1 MSCKVIVNADSGNYN
16 RLDLDKLL
24 SELGCVNTDVEL
36 INSHA
41 DWSAEGYDTLIVC
54 GGDGTLHNA
63 LEKCPDKKIVY
74 APCGTLNEAAKKRS
88 AITSVGKVNGEP
100 FSYVC
105 AAGSFTEIGYS
116 ANNKHKKHFKALA
129 YLPQVLKTYRSREIR
144 ARLNVDGQVFTDD
157 YTLLMVL
164 KSSRCFGFNF
174 NKSYNKNG
182 GLYLVAI
189 KSKGQDNL
197 LNRFKMFLP
206 FFRVFFCGV
215 NAPKTTEEFTVV
227 PFKELTISLDAPQN
241 FCLDGEKRV
250 LTGEL
255 HFCEQ
260 LLNKEI
266 AVVKT
271 PFKRRLFRQ
280 NPSRF

>member
-1 MSCKVIVNADSGNYN
+1 MNCKVIVNADSGNYN

-24 SELGCVNTDVEL
+24 GKLGCVNTDVEL
-36 INSHA
+36 IDSRS

-63 LEKCPDKKIVY
+63 LEKCPNKKIVY
-74 APCGTLNEAAKKRS
+74 APCGTLNEAAKTCS
-88 AITSVGKVNGEP
+88 AITSVGKVNDEV

-116 ANNKHKKHFKALA
+116 ANNKHKKRFKALA
-129 YLPQVLKTYRSREIR
+129 YLPEVLKTYRSREIN
-144 ARLNVDGQVFTDD
+144 ATLNVDGQVFTGN

-174 NKSYNKNG
+174 NKSYAENK

-189 KSKGQDNL
+189 KSKGKDNL
-197 LNRFKMFLP
+197 LNRFRMFAP
-206 FFRVFFCGV
+206 FFSVFFCGV
-215 NAPKTTEEFTVV
+215 NAPKTTDEFTVV
-227 PFKELTISLDAPQN
+227 PFKELTINLNEPQS

-260 LLNKEI
+260 QLGKEI

-271 PFKRRLFRQ
+271 PFKRRLFGQ
-280 NPSRF
+280 NRKRT

>member
-1 MSCKVIVNADSGNYN
+1 MNCKVIVNADSGNYN

-24 SELGCVNTDVEL
+24 GKLGCVNTDVEL
-36 INSHA
+36 IDSRS

-74 APCGTLNEAAKKRS
+74 APCGTLNEAAKTCS
-88 AITSVGKVNGEP
+88 AITSVGKVNDEV

-116 ANNKHKKHFKALA
+116 ANNKHKKRFKALA
-129 YLPQVLKTYRSREIR
+129 YLPEVLKTYRSREIN
-144 ARLNVDGQVFTDD
+144 ATLNVDGQEFTGN

-174 NKSYNKNG
+174 NKSYSKNK

-189 KSKGQDNL
+189 KSKGKDNL
-197 LNRFKMFLP
+197 LNRFRMFAP
-206 FFRVFFCGV
+206 FFSVFFCGV
-215 NAPKTTEEFTVV
+215 NAPKTTDEFTVV
-227 PFKELTISLDAPQN
+227 PFKELTINLNEPQS

-260 LLNKEI
+260 QLGKEI

-271 PFKRRLFRQ
+271 PFKRRLFGQ
-280 NPSRF
+280 NRKRT